1 MTFFLSPSL
10 GPCPVILLCVN
21 IDINNGV
28 NYINSSNTCRSHVGI
43 GLALSKSHVVDAHE
57 DHQMNLSFWAGSL
70 WRPRPI
76 ILSSLN
82 YLLLIYLSF
91 ISYE

>member
-1 MTFFLSPSL
+1 MAHCALDLVSCHIIMRDT
-10 GPCPVILLCVN
+10 
-21 IDINNGV
+21 DINNGV

-43 GLALSKSHVVDAHE
+43 GIALSKSHAVDAHE
-57 DHQMNLSFWAGSL
+57 DHQMNLSFWVGSL

-91 ISYE
+91 IFYE